1 VTRDK
6 NILFATVG
14 EGALVVSLAAIGW
27 LAHMPFIFPSLG
39 PTAFEQVE
47 RPKSPSARPYNVIV
61 GHFIALGCGFLSVWL
76 VHAWNAPAVSVAGFV
91 SPPRLAAAALAVV
104 LTIATTLAL
113 KANQPASLAT
123 ALLVSLGTMQT
134 ARDAIAMVIAVLI
147 LAAIGEP
154 VRRFYAK
161 EGVGAKNTKSGRA

>member
-1 VTRDK
+1 MTRDK

-27 LAHMPFIFPSLG
+27 AAHMPFIFPSLG

-47 RPKSPSARPYNVIV
+47 RPKAPSSRLYNVVI
-61 GHFIALGCGFLSVWL
+61 GHFVALACGFLALWL
-76 VHAWNAPAVSVAGFV
+76 LHAWNAPVVTTAKFV
-91 SPPRLAAAALAVV
+91 PLVRLAAATVAVI

-123 ALLVSLGTMQT
+123 TLLVSLGSMQT
-134 ARDAIAMVIAVLI
+134 ARDAVAIIVAVLI

-161 EGVGAKNTKSGRA
+161 EVVEVKNVKT

>member
-1 VTRDK
+1 MTRDK

-27 LAHMPFIFPSLG
+27 IAHMPFIFPSLG

-47 RPKSPSARPYNVIV
+47 RPRAPSSRLYNVVV
-61 GHFIALGCGFLSVWL
+61 GHFVALGCGFLALWL
-76 VHAWNAPAVSVAGFV
+76 SHAWNAPVVTTAKVVPLA
-91 SPPRLAAAALAVV
+91 RLAAAAIAVV
-104 LTIATTLAL
+104 LTVAATLAL

-123 ALLVSLGTMQT
+123 ALLVSLGSMQT
-134 ARDAIAMVIAVLI
+134 PRDAFAIVVAVLI

-161 EGVGAKNTKSGRA
+161 EGVGPKAESS